1 MKIIAEFHTHANG
14 GVFAKIYNEHGGLIN
29 DTKAFADTA
38 DLKDSVR
45 RLYPTSA
52 RRRQI
57 EFKDLTNSPVSGP
70 VTDPVTDQAQA
81 VENVQE
87 IAEEVQAVAENTTT
101 DQETATSVPA
111 QAMVEMP
118 TAFMS
123 DLSQAITDELLKQP
137 PQITGFIQRG
147 ETVTI
152 YFSNGKQRK
161 TTADRLFNINKPSQA
176 EATLKRVKQIVE

>member
-14 GVFAKIYNEHGGLIN
+14 GYFAKIYNEHGELIN

-57 EFKDLTNSPVSGP
+57 EFKDLTSGPVSDP
-70 VTDPVTDQAQA
+70 VTDPVTDQVQA
-81 VENVQE
+81 VENVQD

-101 DQETATSVPA
+101 DQE
-111 QAMVEMP
+111 
-118 TAFMS
+118 S

-137 PQITGFIQRG
+137 PQIAGFIQRG

-176 EATLKRVKQIVE
+176 EATLKRVKQIVEVHNVL